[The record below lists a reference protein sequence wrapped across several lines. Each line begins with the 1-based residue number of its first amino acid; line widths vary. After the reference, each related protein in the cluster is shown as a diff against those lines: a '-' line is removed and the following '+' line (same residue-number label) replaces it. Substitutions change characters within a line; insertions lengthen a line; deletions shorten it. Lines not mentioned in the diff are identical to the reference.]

1 MFSFYPRVC
10 LGKYKEKVGY
20 HQNMM
25 TTNAMGGG
33 GRKPPTFI
41 ECSVC
46 GREFGSKSIGIH
58 EPQCLQKLRRTEI
71 ANNSST
77 DQGKPRRKKKSS
89 KDKEK
94 EQAQKQFQDQ
104 YYGTLGGN
112 KGFRNTPAMV
122 QYRLEGEDQE
132 DSNRHLDTSK
142 IILPRIQT
150 NSLINYKA
158 FTDHNSS
165 R

>member
-1 MFSFYPRVC
+1 MSS
-10 LGKYKEKVGY
+10 
-20 HQNMM
+20 
-25 TTNAMGGG
+25 TTTTSNGS

-71 ANNSST
+71 GNTDSSSSSQQGNSSN
-77 DQGKPRRKKKSS
+77 KAMRRKKKSS
-89 KDKEK
+89 K
-94 EQAQKQFQDQ
+94 EQSNKQNQFSSDTTPS
-104 YYGTLGGN
+104 YYAGASLDHIRHKT
-112 KGFRNTPAMV
+112 TPTSSPIG
-122 QYRLEGEDQE
+122 GEDDQDGLNSVE
-132 DSNRHLDTSK
+132 TSK
-142 IILPRIQT
+142 ISLPRIQP

-158 FTDHNSS
+158 FQDQSS